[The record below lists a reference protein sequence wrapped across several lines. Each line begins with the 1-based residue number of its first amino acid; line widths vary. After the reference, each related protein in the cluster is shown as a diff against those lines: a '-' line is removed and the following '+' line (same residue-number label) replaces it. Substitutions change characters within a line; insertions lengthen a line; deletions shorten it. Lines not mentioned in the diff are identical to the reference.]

1 MWLHSSVSHPIVDS
15 CLNPPAAFLEPLMLT
30 KDTIP
35 KGSEKIFP
43 NIQGEEILASSKT
56 IPIHYFAK
64 SERLLIRVPFSSIE
78 GYISWLNRVQEA
90 KAQNWMNSG
99 MFEVI
104 QFSRHPIE
112 MEPSMLGVSL
122 FFWNKTANN
131 FHLPYRMIG
140 PTLFDVSAITGL

>member
-90 KAQNWMNSG
+90 KAQNWMDSG
-99 MFEVI
+99 MF
-104 QFSRHPIE
+104 
-112 MEPSMLGVSL
+112 
-122 FFWNKTANN
+122 
-131 FHLPYRMIG
+131 
-140 PTLFDVSAITGL
+140 